1 MQWFFCLEIKSFSA
15 FFDAGVERAKPGEC
29 DLIAVSKVFLDS
41 VEDFRQCILV
51 VRLGSSVLL
60 GKVLDKVLSVEG
72 FCHRSMVYNSC
83 GIVNNHI
90 QE

>member
-1 MQWFFCLEIKSFSA
+1 
-15 FFDAGVERAKPGEC
+15 
-29 DLIAVSKVFLDS
+29 
-41 VEDFRQCILV
+41 